1 MSIILTLI
9 VFSILVFVHEFGHFI
24 MAKKNGICVI
34 EFSIGMGPRLFSFG
48 KGETKYSWKLVP
60 FGGSCQM
67 LGEDEDVA
75 DNDRA
80 FNNKSVWAR
89 MVVLAAGPVFNFF
102 LAFVLSVIIIGTMGY
117 DKCVVT
123 SVDKGTA
130 VAEAGLK
137 KGDLITGY
145 NGDKI
150 VISRD
155 LYLDQMTDPVTK
167 KPVTIT
173 YKRDGKT
180 YTKDVTPKEK
190 YSMGISYYAND
201 NEAEIV
207 EVKDGT
213 AIAEA
218 GIKLKDVVVGINGTK
233 IENGKDISKYL
244 EKNPLT
250 GEKVKLEVKRDNK
263 TLSVNVKPKTIYTLG
278 LAYSMGRVKTNALG
292 TLRYSFTEM
301 RYDSESVI
309 KSLGM
314 LITGKLSMNNVSGP
328 VGIANIVDDSYKATK
343 SSGVFYVFIQ
353 MAFLTTLFSV
363 NLGVLNLIP
372 FPALDGGRLFF
383 LIIELVRRKPVAKE
397 KEAVVNLVGMAILM
411 VFMIFVLFNDI
422 KKIL

>member
-123 SVDKGTA
+123 NVDKGTA

-155 LYLDQMTDPVTK
+155 LYLDQLTDPVTK

-201 NEAEIV
+201 EEAKIV
-207 EVKDGT
+207 EVNDGT
-213 AIAEA
+213 AIADA

-250 GEKVKLEVKRDNK
+250 GEKVKLEVKRDSK
-263 TLSVNVKPKTIYTLG
+263 ILTVNVKPKIVYSLG
-278 LAYSMGRVKTNALG
+278 LSYSVGRVKTNALG